1 MWSLT
6 LNGRMYLS
14 GEWGGYV
21 PKNKLQKKTC
31 VEKKLDYVLKSC
43 QSSRCNIQHDW
54 GTYMTI
60 YQLIRPFHLLD
71 NKYGNQ
77 TSSKN
82 LEESGPMDTI
92 AYR

>member
-1 MWSLT
+1 
-6 LNGRMYLS
+6 
-14 GEWGGYV
+14 
-21 PKNKLQKKTC
+21 
-31 VEKKLDYVLKSC
+31 
-43 QSSRCNIQHDW
+43 
-54 GTYMTI
+54 MTI